1 MNWFL
6 KFINILYRAWF
17 FALIGIATIVLF
29 PFLFIFTI
37 KEKYYAGFYKV
48 ARIWSSIIIY
58 GMGFWPKI
66 KRLKQLQ
73 KGKPYMFIANHS
85 SMIDIM
91 LMYRA
96 VQVPFVF
103 VGKKELAKMPLFGF
117 FYKRSSILVDRSNMR
132 SRNAVF
138 EQAQRRF
145 AQGNG
150 ICIFPE
156 GGVPKNPD
164 ILLDNFKDGAFRMA
178 IDHQIPIVPLIFYDN
193 KTKYPYKLKY
203 GSAKPGFLKVKIL
216 PPISTTGLDMRHDK
230 SILRDKVYNVM
241 YEELEHPSF

>member
-1 MNWFL
+1 MNWYL

-37 KEKYYAGFYKV
+37 KEKYYRNFYKT
-48 ARIWSSIIIY
+48 ARVWGSIIIY
-58 GMGFWPKI
+58 GMGFWPII
-66 KRLKQLQ
+66 KRLERLEKD
-73 KGKPYMFIANHS
+73 KSYMFIANHS
-85 SMIDIM
+85 SMMDIM

-117 FYKRSSILVDRSNMR
+117 FYKRSSILVDRSDMR

-138 EQAQRRF
+138 KQAERRF

-156 GGVPKNPD
+156 GGVPKNPA
-164 ILLDNFKDGAFRMA
+164 ILLGNFKDGAFRMA
-178 IDHQIPIVPLIFYDN
+178 IDDQIPIVPLIFYDN

-203 GSAKPGFLKVKIL
+203 GSVKPGFLKVKML
-216 PPISTTGLDMRHDK
+216 RPISTKGLDKREDK
-230 SILRDKVYNVM
+230 SMLRDKIYALM
-241 YEELEHPSF
+241 HDELTHPNF